1 MHESRL
7 VADLI
12 SAIEDVAQ
20 VNDASHVE
28 AVRIEIG
35 ALSHVTPDGFSGHF
49 AMVSLGTVADGA
61 RLDITKSADVDAPDA
76 LDVRLVSIVT
86 GGT

>member
-7 VADLI
+7 VTDIL
-12 SAIEDVAQ
+12 SAIEKVAET
-20 VNDASHVE
+20 NDADYVE

-35 ALSHVTPDGFSGHF
+35 ALSHVTPDGFAGHF
-49 AMVSLGTVADGA
+49 TMASRGTVAEAA
-61 RLDITKSADVDAPDA
+61 RLDITKSEDLDARDA

-86 GGT
+86 GGQ